1 MAVDTTTF
9 NGRNDVH
16 TRARAVI
23 QPILEASG
31 FVVDDHRAEF
41 ADGLSELVQKQDDR
55 CSLML
60 RYRPDVVCVKQQVR
74 AVLCEIK
81 GTNFDPSAYTA
92 PAFTIEARALKAL
105 WEWNAGGSV
114 AMVACVAFWPNGGH
128 KARAVWADAIPTP
141 RKVWVPERWDFADQW
156 QAMGE
161 MFPQAER
168 VRRRYTSLGKGSGTP
183 FVMVPDGLLTDL
195 ESFIGV
201 ELLGVQSPPPAT
213 QTVNSPPQLS
223 MFDDA
228 ERSRLIR
235 RGP

>member
-1 MAVDTTTF
+1 MAIDTKTF
-9 NGRNDVH
+9 ASRNGVH

-23 QPILEASG
+23 QPILETAG
-31 FVVDDHRAEF
+31 FVVDDHGAEF
-41 ADGLSELVQKQDDR
+41 ADGLSELVQTQDDR

-105 WEWNAGGSV
+105 WEWNAGGRV

-141 RKVWVPERWDFADQW
+141 RKVWVPERWDFVEQME
-156 QAMGE
+156 AMGAL
-161 MFPQAER
+161 FPNADLVPR
-168 VRRRYTSLGKGSGTP
+168 MYRAAANGSGTP
-183 FVMVPDGLLTDL
+183 YVMVPDSLMTDL
-195 ESFIGV
+195 ESFIGI
-201 ELLGVQSPPPAT
+201 ELLGVPIGAVRQRALP
-213 QTVNSPPQLS
+213 L
-223 MFDDA
+223 
-228 ERSRLIR
+228 
-235 RGP
+235 